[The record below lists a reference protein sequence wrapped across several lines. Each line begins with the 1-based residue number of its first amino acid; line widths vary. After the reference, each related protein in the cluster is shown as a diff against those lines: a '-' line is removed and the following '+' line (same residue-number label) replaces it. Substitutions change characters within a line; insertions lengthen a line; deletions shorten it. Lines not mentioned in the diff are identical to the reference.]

1 MKRRAASRHGQM
13 VCPAGMVLAV
23 PIVVVVQP
31 VGVPPGA
38 ELLVVAEA
46 LAQQL
51 LAGQPFPLQ
60 DTELAELVR

>member
-1 MKRRAASRHGQM
+1 
-13 VCPAGMVLAV
+13 MVLAV
-23 PIVVVVQP
+23 LIVVGVQP
-31 VGVPPGA
+31 VGVPLGA

-60 DTELAELVR
+60 DTELAELVP